1 MSDPAAD
8 LSLELACKLG
18 DLSNARE
25 ALAEGAD
32 PDCSGSTPL
41 FLAMTGRQRD
51 LIQLLLDHGA
61 DASPFLPTKKRG
73 LLSRRDALVEELL
86 ASVPPV
92 TRDEGAEAVEAV
104 DGAKAADKA
113 AAA

>member
-32 PDCSGSTPL
+32 PDCSGGSPL

-61 DASPFLPTKKRG
+61 DASPFLPAKKRD

-86 ASVPPV
+86 ASVPPAS
-92 TRDEGAEAVEAV
+92 RGEGVEAVEAV
-104 DGAKAADKA
+104 DDGEAMDKA